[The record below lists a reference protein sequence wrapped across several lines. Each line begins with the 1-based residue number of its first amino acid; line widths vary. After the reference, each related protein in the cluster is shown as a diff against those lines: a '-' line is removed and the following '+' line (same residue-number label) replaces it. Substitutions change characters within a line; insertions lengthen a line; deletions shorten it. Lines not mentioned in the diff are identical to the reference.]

1 MALLVRCPKC
11 GETKEHPETILG
23 RVIQCPGCDQRYL
36 VAKPPERG
44 NYAVVKAVSGSG
56 KGGLPPELRGPPM
69 CITAVL
75 SLLLGLVGFV
85 TFGLGGLAGLV
96 LGILGL
102 RKTADGMKRGRP
114 LAVAGIATGALS
126 VVAWVVV
133 LVAGN
138 AIWEAFT
145 KPDEVT
151 RQTFAALDVALGRY
165 RDDYGKFPWIEDTPD
180 GLMGAVNDTPKES
193 LRPAKGNPDD
203 AEAVLYAALNC
214 TLKRGPYIRGGH
226 LMSIE
231 REAGGVR
238 YRVFCDGWGRPIH
251 YDVPNPG
258 TKKPLLESDGGDPD
272 DPSENLTNE

>member
-23 RVIQCPGCDQRYL
+23 RVIQCTGCDQRYL
-36 VAKPPERG
+36 VAKLPERG
-44 NYAVVKAVSGSG
+44 NYAIVRAVSGSD

-69 CITAVL
+69 CIAAVL
-75 SLLLGLVGFV
+75 SLLFGLMGFV
-85 TFGLGGLAGLV
+85 TFGLGGLVGLV
-96 LGILGL
+96 LGILSI
-102 RKTADGMKRGRP
+102 RKTGEGMMRGRP

-126 VVAWVVV
+126 VVAWVAV

-145 KPDEVT
+145 KPDGAT
-151 RQTFAALDVALGRY
+151 RQTFAALDAALGRY

-180 GLMGAVNDTPKES
+180 GLMGAVNDTPKKS
-193 LRPAKGNPDD
+193 LRPAKGKPDD

>member
-11 GETKEHPETILG
+11 GETKEHPET
-23 RVIQCPGCDQRYL
+23 VIGQTLQCPGCDLRYY
-36 VAKPPERG
+36 VAKQPARG
-44 NYAVVKAVSGSG
+44 NYAIVRPITGSG
-56 KGGLPPELRGPPM
+56 KASLPPELRGPPM

-85 TFGLGGLAGLV
+85 TFGIGGLAGLA
-96 LGILGL
+96 LGILSL
-102 RKTADGMKRGRP
+102 RKTADGMMKGRP

-145 KPDEVT
+145 RPDEVT
-151 RQTFAALDVALGRY
+151 RQTFAALDAAMARY
-165 RDDYGKFPWIEDTPD
+165 QNDYGKFPWIEDTPD
-180 GLMGAVNDTPKES
+180 GLMGAVNDTPKKS
-193 LRPAKGNPDD
+193 LRPAKGKPDD

-214 TLKRGPYIRGGH
+214 TLKRGPYIGGGR

-231 REAGGVR
+231 KEAGGVR

-258 TKKPLLESDGGDPD
+258 TKKPLLESDGQDPD
-272 DPSENLTNE
+272 DPSDNLTNE